1 VVLESVG
8 SVDVLVVTGGAVER
22 QHVEIAALLDLV
34 QHAAGIAVDAGGDDQ
49 DDQNADG
56 GDQAGY

>member
-1 VVLESVG
+1 MKRGLTPIDSESVG
-8 SVDVLVVTGGAVER
+8 AVDVLVVTGGAVER

-49 DDQNADG
+49 DDSTTG
-56 GDQAGY
+56 